1 MKALNNAQY
10 VQKRSAQS
18 DVKTEQRNKQ
28 VSNLTKK
35 YQNRVDKAAETTNT
49 VYLRERATLLQDI
62 KRLNIE
68 YDIFK
73 RQYDKEKES
82 GKTVDA
88 KVVDEHAN
96 QADEVFKFLLIPD
109 DDDPDGLQFSQED
122 MMDPKIKRLKL
133 LQLEHEKQIKH
144 RMTVFYRDVEEDK
157 KKQRE
162 LKSNEETE
170 DLSDM

>member
-1 MKALNNAQY
+1 MVEILPPPPRLNSFTIYSRPLGQAAN
-10 VQKRSAQS
+10 SIS
-18 DVKTEQRNKQ
+18 

-82 GKTVDA
+82 GKTV
-88 KVVDEHAN
+88 
-96 QADEVFKFLLIPD
+96 
-109 DDDPDGLQFSQED
+109 
-122 MMDPKIKRLKL
+122 
-133 LQLEHEKQIKH
+133 
-144 RMTVFYRDVEEDK
+144 
-157 KKQRE
+157 
-162 LKSNEETE
+162 
-170 DLSDM
+170 